1 LIFMNKYTTID
12 LNPGDINN
20 MRKLSSIKSKFQ
32 LYVVYMMLIIIIFP
46 IFITQYITN
55 SSRNYIFYSSAVLSL
70 LAMIMLRVII
80 KKITSPINT
89 IKKGLEMVCHGNMAY
104 RINIKAKDESAFLAN
119 KFNEMAEQLENMME
133 EVESTRKDLES
144 LVYRR
149 TKALNTS
156 NEKLEKAMEE
166 LTYTQK
172 RSIQAE
178 TQKSLT
184 SIVSGFA
191 HEINNP
197 LTGILGYID
206 LMELNN
212 ELSPHSKRRLE
223 GIKDQA
229 LRIKDIIDDLNQLDP
244 EIEQTK
250 MEINLSNLLE
260 KLIKIIGKENRDTRI
275 QFEIDFIEEEIYVYG
290 NHFALWQVFE
300 GIVENAIEAIRERN
314 MRKGKIRV
322 TLKKSPDASY
332 AIAEITDNGDGFKNI
347 DKAFNPFYTTK
358 NRTQKKGIGL
368 SIAYNLV
375 QEHKGKILINNED
388 ETGRVEGAKVT
399 VYLPFHHHALITG
412 EIDANKHDHEN
423 EKTAAEIE
431 RDLI

>member
-1 LIFMNKYTTID
+1 MNKYTTID
-12 LNPGDINN
+12 LNPGDSNN
-20 MRKLSSIKSKFQ
+20 MRKLSSIKLKFQ
-32 LYVVYMMLIIIIFP
+32 LYLVYVMLIIIIFS

-55 SSRNYIFYSSAVLSL
+55 SSRNYIFYSSAVLFL
-70 LAMIMLRVII
+70 LAMIVLRFII
-80 KKITSPINT
+80 K
-89 IKKGLEMVCHGNMAY
+89 
-104 RINIKAKDESAFLAN
+104 
-119 KFNEMAEQLENMME
+119 
-133 EVESTRKDLES
+133 DLKS
-144 LVYRR
+144 QVYRR
-149 TKALNTS
+149 TEALNTA

-166 LTYTQK
+166 LKYTQRK
-172 RSIQAE
+172 SIQAE

-212 ELSPHSKRRLE
+212 ELSPYSKRRLE

-260 KLIKIIGKENRDTRI
+260 KLIKIIGKENRDTGV
-275 QFEIDFIEEEIYVYG
+275 QFEIDFSEEEIYVYG

-300 GIVENAIEAIRERN
+300 GIVENAIEAIKERN
-314 MRKGKIRV
+314 MGNGKIRV
-322 TLKKSPDASY
+322 KLEKSPDTTH
-332 AIAEITDNGDGFKNI
+332 AITEITDNGDGFKNI

-358 NRTQKKGIGL
+358 NRTKKKGIGL

-375 QEHKGKILINNED
+375 QEHKGKILINNEG
-388 ETGRVEGAKVT
+388 ETGRVKGAKVT
-399 VYLPFHHHALITG
+399 VYLPFHNHAHTNP
-412 EIDANKHDHEN
+412 EADVNNQNHEN

-431 RDLI
+431 SDLI

>member
-1 LIFMNKYTTID
+1 MIFVNKYTTID
-12 LNPGDINN
+12 LSPGDINN
-20 MRKLSSIKSKFQ
+20 MRKLSSIKLKFK
-32 LYVVYMMLIIIIFP
+32 LYLVYVMLIIIIFS
-46 IFITQYITN
+46 IFITQHIAN
-55 SSRNYIFYSSAVLSL
+55 SSRNYIFYSSMVLFV
-70 LAMIMLRVII
+70 LAMIILRFIV
-80 KKITSPINT
+80 KN
-89 IKKGLEMVCHGNMAY
+89 
-104 RINIKAKDESAFLAN
+104 
-119 KFNEMAEQLENMME
+119 
-133 EVESTRKDLES
+133 LES
-144 LVYRR
+144 QLYHRA
-149 TKALNTS
+149 KALNTA

-166 LTYTQK
+166 LKYTQK

-206 LMELNN
+206 LIELNN

-260 KLIKIIGKENRDTRI
+260 KLIKIIGKENQDTGI
-275 QFEIDFIEEEIYVYG
+275 QFVIDFIEEEIYVYG

-300 GIVENAIEAIRERN
+300 GIVENSLEAIREKN
-314 MRKGKIRV
+314 MGKGKIRV
-322 TLKKSPDASY
+322 TLKKTPDSAF
-332 AIAEITDNGDGFKNI
+332 AITEITDNGGGFENI

-358 NRTQKKGIGL
+358 NRAQKKGIGL
-368 SIAYNLV
+368 SIAFNLI
-375 QEHKGKILINNED
+375 QEHKGKILINNEG
-388 ETGRVEGAKVT
+388 ETGRGKGAKVT
-399 VYLPFHHHALITG
+399 VNLPFHHH
-412 EIDANKHDHEN
+412 DHTSPEADVNHYEN
-423 EKTAAEIE
+423 EKTAVKIE
-431 RDLI
+431 SDLV

>member
-1 LIFMNKYTTID
+1 MNKYTTID
-12 LNPGDINN
+12 LSPGEINN
-20 MRKLSSIKSKFQ
+20 MRKLSSIKLKFQ
-32 LYVVYMMLIIIIFP
+32 LYLVYVMLIIIIFS

-55 SSRNYIFYSSAVLSL
+55 SSRNYIFYSSAVLFL
-70 LAMIMLRVII
+70 LAMIMLRFII
-80 KKITSPINT
+80 
-89 IKKGLEMVCHGNMAY
+89 
-104 RINIKAKDESAFLAN
+104 
-119 KFNEMAEQLENMME
+119 
-133 EVESTRKDLES
+133 KDLES
-144 LVYRR
+144 QVYRR
-149 TKALNTS
+149 TKALNTA
-156 NEKLEKAMEE
+156 NEKLKKAMEE
-166 LTYTQK
+166 LKYTQK

-191 HEINNP
+191 HEINKP

-212 ELSPHSKRRLE
+212 EFSPRSERRLE

-260 KLIKIIGKENRDTRI
+260 KLVKIISKENQDTGI
-275 QFEIDFIEEEIYVYG
+275 QFEIDFIEEELYVYG

-300 GIVENAIEAIRERN
+300 GVVENSIEAIRERN
-314 MRKGKIRV
+314 MGNGKIRV
-322 TLKKSPDASY
+322 RLKKSPDATY
-332 AIAEITDNGDGFKNI
+332 AITEITDNGGGFENI

-368 SIAYNLV
+368 SIAFNLI
-375 QEHKGKILINNED
+375 QEHKGKILINNEG
-388 ETGRVEGAKVT
+388 ETERVKGAKVT
-399 VYLPFHHHALITG
+399 VNLPFH
-412 EIDANKHDHEN
+412 NHDHTNPGANVNHCEN
-423 EKTAAEIE
+423 EKTAVKIE
-431 RDLI
+431 SDLI